1 MKNFFALKIIKKLF
15 SLYEN
20 QIQSVE
26 WNINA
31 IKF

>member
-1 MKNFFALKIIKKLF
+1 LKIIKKLF

-20 QIQSVE
+20 RIQSVE